1 MAQES
6 IRFGVVDGH
15 GHRASTWKC
24 WAQIG
29 SGKNDVYLA
38 SRRLGGVLKASFH
51 TSGAWHIAFDS
62 KAFPSLFEETDT
74 PLSRFAMKWTRPPEL
89 SPGVLLPCRILV
101 PWHAPT
107 VDDPAP
113 DPNVTWIQTA
123 PHGKALEFAVI
134 FTSPTTSVTEWP
146 ARRSM
151 KTELVGQLTLD
162 SGGGVWIVYHVVD
175 WMDPPP
181 MTGKP
186 RFGKG
191 KKAEDIEGEGLR
203 ILAWK
208 QEPDGSIV
216 FCDAPARARRKPISS

>member
-1 MAQES
+1 
-6 IRFGVVDGH
+6 
-15 GHRASTWKC
+15 
-24 WAQIG
+24 
-29 SGKNDVYLA
+29 
-38 SRRLGGVLKASFH
+38 
-51 TSGAWHIAFDS
+51 
-62 KAFPSLFEETDT
+62 
-74 PLSRFAMKWTRPPEL
+74 
-89 SPGVLLPCRILV
+89 
-101 PWHAPT
+101 
-107 VDDPAP
+107 
-113 DPNVTWIQTA
+113 
-123 PHGKALEFAVI
+123 
-134 FTSPTTSVTEWP
+134 
-146 ARRSM
+146 M